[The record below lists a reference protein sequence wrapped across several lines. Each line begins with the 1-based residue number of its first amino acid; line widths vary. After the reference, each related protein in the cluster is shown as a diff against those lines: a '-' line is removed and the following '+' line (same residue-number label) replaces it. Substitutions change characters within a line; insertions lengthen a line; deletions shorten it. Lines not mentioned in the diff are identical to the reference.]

1 MSQPKRPGRQ
11 PTQLAS
17 RLPMEAA
24 PDATQAPDMTAGANP
39 ALTPPTPARKGPIRC
54 AACLWGQDIS
64 LGPDLRR
71 CRRNPPTAH
80 YQNRQVGHAS
90 GVIALG
96 MFPTVADQDY
106 CSRAE
111 PLPT

>member
-1 MSQPKRPGRQ
+1 MTQPKRPGRQ

-17 RLPMEAA
+17 RLPVEAA
-24 PDATQAPDMTAGANP
+24 PEPAAPQP
-39 ALTPPTPARKGPIRC
+39 VPETPPTSTRKGPIRC
-54 AACLWGQDIS
+54 KFCLWGQDIS

-111 PLPT
+111 PLPTP